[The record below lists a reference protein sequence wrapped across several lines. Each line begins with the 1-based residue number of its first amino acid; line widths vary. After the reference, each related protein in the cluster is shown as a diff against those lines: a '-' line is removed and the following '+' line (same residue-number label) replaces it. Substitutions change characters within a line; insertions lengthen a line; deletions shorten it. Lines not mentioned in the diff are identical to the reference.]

1 MQPADLDHLRT
12 WRELVAEIADQQLN
26 DNVVRITDDQ
36 LLRAVI
42 LADAEIVRDAISDT
56 DVSDVSLAHMRLIAA
71 LPRLDGRPQVAPRPV
86 QLVMAALCDAY
97 GDEIRKAVR
106 TQLEK
111 HVRAFWLD
119 RELQRLALPY
129 ADYCRQFVSAGHGGE
144 L

>member
-1 MQPADLDHLRT
+1 MQPANLDSLRN

-26 DNVVRITDDQ
+26 DNVVRITDEQ
-36 LLRAVI
+36 LSTAV
-42 LADAEIVRDAISDT
+42 LMADAELIRDAVTDT
-56 DVSDVSLAHMRLIAA
+56 DASDVSLHHMRLIGATA
-71 LPRLDGRPQVAPRPV
+71 HLNGRPQVASRST
-86 QLVMAALCDAY
+86 QEAMAALCDAY

-111 HVRAFWLD
+111 RVRAFWLD

-129 ADYCRQFVSAGHGGE
+129 ADYCRQFVAAGHGGE

>member
-1 MQPADLDHLRT
+1 MQPANHDSLRE
-12 WRELVAEIADQQLN
+12 WRELVSEIADQQLN

-36 LLRAVI
+36 LCAAV
-42 LADAEIVRDAISDT
+42 LMADAELIRDAVTDT
-56 DVSDVSLAHMRLIAA
+56 DASDVSLHHMRLIAA
-71 LPRLDGRPQVAPRPV
+71 TTRLEGRPQVASRSV
-86 QLVMAALCDAY
+86 QVAMAALCDAY

-129 ADYCRQFVSAGHGGE
+129 ADYCRQFVAAGHGGE

>member
-1 MQPADLDHLRT
+1 MHPANLDSPRN
-12 WRELVAEIADQQLN
+12 WRELVAEIADQQLT

-56 DVSDVSLAHMRLIAA
+56 DVSDVSLAHMRLIATHA
-71 LPRLDGRPQVAPRPV
+71 GQPGVQQSAPVSAMVAF
-86 QLVMAALCDAY
+86 AAIADAY
-97 GDEIRKAVR
+97 GHEIRKAVR

-129 ADYCRQFVSAGHGGE
+129 ADYCRQFVAAGHGGE